1 MKKLIVIIA
10 LLIIA
15 SIGLFCWPPVRGL
28 WLMFRFVNR
37 EMVSSQVTITE
48 AEPVMLVLDRGFRRR
63 AGSRAGIALYFPNK
77 FNTSPCAP
85 CVKLPNGQKLDVSCA
100 GRDKKGRRY
109 TLEPCISWHDGGKPV
124 LYYKFDPLLP
134 WGTAI
139 VQLELAAPTN
149 VVIDRIKWL
158 DGLWK

>member
-1 MKKLIVIIA
+1 MKKLIVIV

-15 SIGLFCWPPVRGL
+15 SIVVFYWPPVRGL
-28 WLMFRFVNR
+28 WLLFRHVNR

-48 AEPVMLVLDRGFRRR
+48 AEPVLLELNRRFRRR
-63 AGSRAGIALYFPNK
+63 AGSRAGIALYFPHE
-77 FNTSPCAP
+77 FDTSPCAP
-85 CVKLPNGQKLDVSCA
+85 CVKLPNEQKLDVSCV
-100 GRDKKGRRY
+100 GLDKKGRRY
-109 TLEPCISWHDGGKPV
+109 TLEPCKAWHDGGKPV
-124 LYYKFDPLLP
+124 LYYSFDPLLP

-149 VVIDRIKWL
+149 VVIDHIKWL

>member
-1 MKKLIVIIA
+1 MNKLIVIV

-15 SIGLFCWPPVRGL
+15 SIVVFYWPPVRGL
-28 WLMFRFVNR
+28 WLLFRPVNR

-48 AEPVMLVLDRGFRRR
+48 AEPVLLKLDRRFRRR
-63 AGSRAGIALYFPNK
+63 AGSRAGITLYFPNK
-77 FNTSPCAP
+77 FQISPCTP

-109 TLEPCISWHDGGKPV
+109 ILKTCASWHDDGKPV
-124 LYYKFDPLLP
+124 LFYRFAPPLP
-134 WGTAI
+134 WGTTI